1 MAVQTETAT
10 KSNIDEIDEI
20 EVKLLLEGVLG
31 YLAQGQRESLIFS
44 LESSRHEP
52 VKDEVSVFHKVR

>member
-44 LESSRHEP
+44 LESSRYEAM
-52 VKDEVSVFHKVR
+52 KDEVSVFHKVR

>member
-10 KSNIDEIDEI
+10 KSNIEEI

-31 YLAQGQRESLIFS
+31 YLALGQPESLIFS
-44 LESSRHEP
+44 LESSRYEP